1 MRYLNL
7 IESKLAILSLLFAAT
22 MWGIIWYPM
31 RLFEQAGMSVV
42 WVTLIMY
49 LTAGIASLPI
59 FIKNRYRWEHI
70 PADLLWLALAA
81 GMTNLAFL
89 VALNEGQV
97 MRVMLLFYLSPL
109 WSVILGRWWLGE
121 RLSLAAIMMFVLAMG
136 GTVLMLWRPE
146 VGLPWPHG
154 LADWLALFASLCF
167 AVNNV
172 LSRKLASVPMALKTT
187 IVLWGVVAVSII
199 VLLLQQASLPAVGL
213 SVWLSAVL
221 VGGGIII
228 AMTMTVLYG
237 LARMPVYL
245 AAVIMLF
252 ELIVAA
258 ISSALLTTEM
268 MTIQEWLGGAFIFI
282 AAFGIARVEKT
293 NHSS

>member
-1 MRYLNL
+1 MNSVNP

-59 FIKNRYRWEHI
+59 FIKNRYRWKHI
-70 PADLLWLALAA
+70 PVDLLWLALAA

-121 RLSLAAIMMFVLAMG
+121 KLSLAAIIMFVLAMG
-136 GTVLMLWRPE
+136 GTVLMLWRPK
-146 VGLPWPHG
+146 VGFPWPHG

-172 LSRKLASVPMALKTT
+172 LSRKLAAVPMALKTT
-187 IVLWGVVAVSII
+187 IILWGVVAVSIV
-199 VLLLQQASLPAVGL
+199 VLLLQQASLPSVDI

-268 MTIQEWLGGAFIFI
+268 MSLQEWLGGTFIFI
-282 AAFGIARVEKT
+282 AAFGIAQVEKA
-293 NHSS
+293 NR

>member
-1 MRYLNL
+1 MNTVNHT
-7 IESKLAILSLLFAAT
+7 ESKLAILSLIFAAT
-22 MWGIIWYPM
+22 MWGLIWYPM

-59 FIKNRYRWEHI
+59 FISQRFHWKQI
-70 PADLLWLALAA
+70 PLDLLWLALAA

-121 RLSLAAIMMFVLAMG
+121 KLSWIAIVMFVLAMG
-136 GTVLMLWRPE
+136 GTILMLWRPE
-146 VGLPWPHG
+146 AGLPWPHG
-154 LADWLALFASLCF
+154 LADWLALFASVCF
-167 AVNNV
+167 AINNV
-172 LSRKLASVPMALKTT
+172 LSRKLAAVPMVLKTT
-187 IVLWGVVAVSII
+187 IILWGVVGVSIV
-199 VLLLQQASLPAVGL
+199 VLFLQQASMPDVDIT
-213 SVWLSAVL
+213 VWLSAVL

-228 AMTMTVLYG
+228 AMTVTVLYG

-245 AAVIMLF
+245 GAVIMLF

-268 MTIQEWLGGAFIFI
+268 MTVAEWLGGALIFA
-282 AAFGIARVEKT
+282 AAFGIAQIEK
-293 NHSS
+293 NNR

>member
-1 MRYLNL
+1 MNVIKP
-7 IESKLAILSLLFAAT
+7 IEFKFAILSLLFAAT

-31 RLFEQAGMSVV
+31 RLFEQAGMSVI

-49 LTAGIASLPI
+49 LTAGLASLPI
-59 FIKNRYRWEHI
+59 FIRQRYHWKQI

-121 RLSLAAIMMFVLAMG
+121 KLSISAIIMFVLAMG
-136 GTVLMLWRPE
+136 GTVLMLWRPD
-146 VGLPWPHG
+146 VGFPWPHG
-154 LADWLALFASLCF
+154 LADWLALFASICF
-167 AVNNV
+167 AINNV
-172 LSRKLASVPMALKTT
+172 LSRKLAAVPMVLKTT
-187 IVLWGVVAVSII
+187 IVLWGVVAVSIV
-199 VLLLQQASLPAVGL
+199 VLLLQQASIPAVDI

-228 AMTMTVLYG
+228 AMTIAVLYG

-258 ISSALLTTEM
+258 ISSALLTMEVLTL
-268 MTIQEWLGGAFIFI
+268 QEWLGGALIFA
-282 AAFGIARVEKT
+282 AAFGIAQVEKT
-293 NHSS
+293 NR

>member
-1 MRYLNL
+1 MNTVNHT
-7 IESKLAILSLLFAAT
+7 ESKLAILSLIFAAT
-22 MWGIIWYPM
+22 MWGLIWYPM

-59 FIKNRYRWEHI
+59 FISQRFHWKQI
-70 PADLLWLALAA
+70 PLDLLWLALAA

-121 RLSLAAIMMFVLAMG
+121 KLSWIAIVMFVLAMG
-136 GTVLMLWRPE
+136 GTILMLWRPE
-146 VGLPWPHG
+146 AGLPWPHG
-154 LADWLALFASLCF
+154 LADWLALFASVCF
-167 AVNNV
+167 AINNV
-172 LSRKLASVPMALKTT
+172 LSRKLAAVPMVLKTT
-187 IVLWGVVAVSII
+187 IILWGVVGVSIV
-199 VLLLQQASLPAVGL
+199 VLFLQHASMPDVDIT
-213 SVWLSAVL
+213 VWLSAVL

-228 AMTMTVLYG
+228 AMTVTVLYG

-245 AAVIMLF
+245 GAVIMLF

-268 MTIQEWLGGAFIFI
+268 MTVAEWLGGALIFA
-282 AAFGIARVEKT
+282 AAFGIAQIEK
-293 NHSS
+293 NNR

>member
-1 MRYLNL
+1 MTQANQS
-7 IESKLAILSLLFAAT
+7 ESKLAILSLLFAAS
-22 MWGIIWYPM
+22 MWGFIWYPM
-31 RLFEQAGMSVV
+31 RLFEQAGMSVI
-42 WVTLIMY
+42 WLTLVMY
-49 LTAGIASLPI
+49 LTAAVVSLPI
-59 FIKNRYRWEHI
+59 FIKQRYRWKQI
-70 PADLLWLALAA
+70 PVNLLWLALAA

-109 WSVILGRWWLGE
+109 WSVILARWWLGE
-121 RLSLAAIMMFVLAMG
+121 KLSLASIAMFLLAMG
-136 GTVLMLWRPE
+136 GTILMLWRPE
-146 VGLPWPHG
+146 IGFPWPHG

-172 LSRKLASVPMALKTT
+172 LSRKLAAVPMALKTNT
-187 IVLWGVVAVSII
+187 VLWGVVAVSIV
-199 VLLLQQASLPAVGL
+199 VLLLQQASLPVV
-213 SVWLSAVL
+213 SVTVWLSAVFI
-221 VGGGIII
+221 GGGIII
-228 AMTMTVLYG
+228 AMTVAVLYG

-268 MTIQEWLGGAFIFI
+268 MTLQEWLGGALIFA
-282 AAFGIARVEKT
+282 AAFGIARVEK
-293 NHSS
+293 HYR

>member
-1 MRYLNL
+1 MNTVNHT
-7 IESKLAILSLLFAAT
+7 ESKLAILSLLFAAT
-22 MWGIIWYPM
+22 MWGLIWYPM

-59 FIKNRYRWEHI
+59 FISQRFHWKQI
-70 PADLLWLALAA
+70 PLDLLWLALAA
-81 GMTNLAFL
+81 GITNLAFL

-121 RLSLAAIMMFVLAMG
+121 KLSWIAIVMFVLAMG
-136 GTVLMLWRPE
+136 GTILMLWRPE
-146 VGLPWPHG
+146 AGLPWPHG
-154 LADWLALFASLCF
+154 LADWLALFASVCF
-167 AVNNV
+167 AINNV
-172 LSRKLASVPMALKTT
+172 LSRKLAAVPMVLKTT
-187 IVLWGVVAVSII
+187 IILWGVVGVSIV
-199 VLLLQQASLPAVGL
+199 VLFLQQASMPDVDIT
-213 SVWLSAVL
+213 VWLSAVL

-228 AMTMTVLYG
+228 TMTVTVLYG

-245 AAVIMLF
+245 GAVIMLF

-268 MTIQEWLGGAFIFI
+268 MTVAEWLGGALIFA
-282 AAFGIARVEKT
+282 AAFGIAQIEK
-293 NHSS
+293 NNR

>member
-1 MRYLNL
+1 MRIAKS

-49 LTAGIASLPI
+49 STAAVASLPLYI
-59 FIKNRYRWEHI
+59 NQRYCWKPI

-109 WSVILGRWWLGE
+109 WSVILGRWWLAE
-121 RLSLAAIMMFVLAMG
+121 TLSTGAIGLFAVAMC

-146 VGLPWPHG
+146 VGFPWPHG
-154 LADWLALFASLCF
+154 MADWLALFASLCF

-172 LSRKLASVPMALKTT
+172 LSRKLAIVPMAVKTT
-187 IVLWGVVAVSII
+187 VICWGVVAVSIV
-199 VLLLQQASLPAVGL
+199 VLLLQQSSVPEVTW

-221 VGGGIII
+221 IGGGMII
-228 AMTMTVLYG
+228 AMTVAVLYG
-237 LARMPVYL
+237 LARIPVYL

-258 ISSALLTTEM
+258 ISAALLTTEVM
-268 MTIQEWLGGAFIFI
+268 SVQEWLGGALIFA
-282 AAFGIARVEKT
+282 AAFGIAQVEKA
-293 NHSS
+293 NR

>member
-1 MRYLNL
+1 MNSVKQS
-7 IESKLAILSLLFAAT
+7 ESKLTILSLLFAAS

-31 RLFEQAGMSVV
+31 RWFEQAGMSVV
-42 WVTLIMY
+42 WVTLVMY
-49 LTAGIASLPI
+49 FTAAMASVPF
-59 FIKNRYRWEHI
+59 FIKNRYHWKQI
-70 PADLLWLALAA
+70 PGDLIWLALAA

-109 WSVILGRWWLGE
+109 WSVILARWWLGE
-121 RLSLAAIMMFVLAMG
+121 TLSAAAMIMFVLAMG

-146 VGLPWPHG
+146 VGFPWPHG
-154 LADWLALFASLCF
+154 VADWLALFASLCF

-172 LSRKLASVPMALKTT
+172 LSRKLATVPMVLKTT
-187 IVLWGVVAVSII
+187 VILWGVVTVSTV
-199 VLLLQQASLPAVGL
+199 VLLLQQSPLPVVSMTIWGG
-213 SVWLSAVL
+213 AVL
-221 VGGGIII
+221 IGGGIII
-228 AMTMTVLYG
+228 AMTVAVLYG
-237 LARMPVYL
+237 LARLPVYR

-268 MTIQEWLGGAFIFI
+268 MTFQEWFGGALIFA
-282 AAFGIARVEKT
+282 AAFGIARLEKR
-293 NHSS
+293 

>member
-1 MRYLNL
+1 MNVIKP
-7 IESKLAILSLLFAAT
+7 IEFKFAILSLLFAAT

-31 RLFEQAGMSVV
+31 RLFEQAGMSVI

-49 LTAGIASLPI
+49 LTAGLASLPI
-59 FIKNRYRWEHI
+59 FIRQRYHWKQI

-121 RLSLAAIMMFVLAMG
+121 KLSISAIIMFVLAMG
-136 GTVLMLWRPE
+136 GTVLMLWRPD
-146 VGLPWPHG
+146 VGFPWPHG
-154 LADWLALFASLCF
+154 LADWLALFASICF
-167 AVNNV
+167 AINNV
-172 LSRKLASVPMALKTT
+172 LSRKLAAVPMVLKTT
-187 IVLWGVVAVSII
+187 IVLWGVVAVSIV
-199 VLLLQQASLPAVGL
+199 VLLLQQASIPAVDI

-228 AMTMTVLYG
+228 AMTIAVLYG

-258 ISSALLTTEM
+258 ISSALLTMEV
-268 MTIQEWLGGAFIFI
+268 MTLQEWLGGALIFA
-282 AAFGIARVEKT
+282 AAFGIAQVEKT
-293 NHSS
+293 NR